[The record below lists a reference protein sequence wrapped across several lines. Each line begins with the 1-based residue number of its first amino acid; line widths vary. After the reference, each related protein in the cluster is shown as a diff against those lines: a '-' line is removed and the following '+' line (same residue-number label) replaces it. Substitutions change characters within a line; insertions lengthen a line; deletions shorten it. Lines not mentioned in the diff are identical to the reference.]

1 MAAGAGVAGVK
12 RHVVL
17 VGLPGSGKSTVGRL
31 AARELG
37 APFVDLD
44 EWIEQEQGQSVRS
57 LFVGLGETAFRQLER
72 AAMRRALA
80 GELAVIAPG
89 GGWAAQPGA
98 LEESRPGAFIIYLVV
113 PAQVAERRC
122 GPAGSRPLLAGD
134 TIRERLAVL
143 YEERAPFYERAD
155 VVVSNAADTPDVVA
169 RLIADLSRRMAGW

>member
-1 MAAGAGVAGVK
+1 VK

-31 AARELG
+31 AAGELG
-37 APFVDLD
+37 GPFVDLD

-57 LFVGLGETAFRQLER
+57 LFAGLGEAAFRQLER

-80 GELAVIAPG
+80 GEPAIVAPG

-113 PAQVAERRC
+113 PVEVAERRC
-122 GPAGSRPLLAGD
+122 GPAGSRPLLAGG
-134 TIRERLAVL
+134 TVGERLTVL

-155 VVVSNAADTPDVVA
+155 VVVSNAADTPGVVA
-169 RLIADLSRRMAGW
+169 RLVADLSRRMAGW

>member
-1 MAAGAGVAGVK
+1 MK

-44 EWIEQEQGQSVRS
+44 EWIEQDQGQSVRS

-134 TIRERLAVL
+134 TVRERLAVL

-155 VVVSNAADTPDVVA
+155 VVVSNAADTPDLVA